1 MRPSR
6 SLQRQQGVVIVLAM
20 LMVALMAAMAYV
32 MVESLV
38 RDTHRTELIL
48 QDAKANGLAKG
59 AVLWAKDQLNANY
72 LKRKPTRVVDTMPLL
87 LPESSIEGFH
97 IKSQLDDMQ
106 AKYNINNVS
115 ADGGPEAL
123 LKLMKTVLPETNE
136 QTSLAII
143 KALID
148 DEHEGITDSSLE
160 RYYAELPTPTR
171 AAHRLLT
178 HVSELKLV
186 KGMTPTLYQALLPY
200 IVALPQV
207 TSINPQTASA
217 PVIASS
223 DEKMTLET
231 AQALIEARK
240 DTPLVSV
247 DQLRAMPLMA
257 NHQIDE
263 KKLNPVS
270 TYFLLT
276 TEVTA
281 GENTWVTT
289 TLLERMIIGGRS
301 HVRVVW
307 QNRGEA

>member
-1 MRPSR
+1 MRPNR

-20 LMVALMAAMAYV
+20 LMVAIMAAMAYV

-38 RDTHRTELIL
+38 RDTHRTQLII
-48 QDAKANGLAKG
+48 QDAKASGLAKG
-59 AVLWAKDQLNANY
+59 AVFWAKDQLNTNY
-72 LKRKPTRVVDTMPLL
+72 LKRKPTRVVDVMPLN
-87 LPESSIEGFH
+87 LPESTTNGFI
-97 IKSQLDDMQ
+97 IKATLDDMQ

-115 ADGGPEAL
+115 SDGGPEAF

-136 QTSLAII
+136 QVSAAII
-143 KALID
+143 KALVD
-148 DEHEGITDSSLE
+148 DEREGISDSSLE
-160 RYYAELPTPTR
+160 HYYAELPTPTR
-171 AAHRLLT
+171 PAHRLLA

-186 KGMTPTLYQALLPY
+186 KGMTPAIYNALLPY
-200 IVALPQV
+200 IIALPQV
-207 TSINPQTASA
+207 TSINPETASA
-217 PVIASS
+217 PVIASV
-223 DEKMTLET
+223 DEKMTLDT

-240 DTPLVSV
+240 QTPIVSV

-276 TEVTA
+276 TAVSSGTD
-281 GENTWVTT
+281 TWVTT

-301 HVRVVW
+301 HVRIVW
-307 QNRGEA
+307 QNRGEV